1 MYCLPRL
8 ISPNLLFFV
17 IANSPGFMKTAGAPA
32 VGVVVDVIVAV
43 VMVVLVVVVVVIDV
57 VDVFVV
63 VVLHSTVFV
72 LVDPAEL
79 SSQVLNVQVWTY
91 PFVNLMFV
99 QLTPHPSFPS
109 LDRVAV

>member
-1 MYCLPRL
+1 MT
-8 ISPNLLFFV
+8 V
-17 IANSPGFMKTAGAPA
+17 
-32 VGVVVDVIVAV
+32 VVVDVVD
-43 VMVVLVVVVVVIDV
+43 VVVVVVDV
-57 VDVFVV
+57 VDVVVVDVVVV

-72 LVDPAEL
+72 LVDPASL

-91 PFVNLMFV
+91 PFVNLMLV